1 MKIKLDENV
10 PRLVGDTLTAAG
22 HEVDTVVQEGIGGAP
37 DPDVLHAAAADGRLL
52 ITQDRGFGN
61 LTRSVTAHGG
71 VVVLR
76 QPQPRQDP
84 TSVVAAVTRLLHE
97 QDLEALRGR
106 LAIAGQDRVRVVQPE
121 PRSTHARRGSVPHRG
136 SHWRAGTNHEP
147 RGR

>member
-22 HEVDTVVQEGIGGAP
+22 HEVDTVVHEGIGGAP

-76 QPQPRQDP
+76 QPRQDP
-84 TSVVAAVTRLLHE
+84 TSAVAAVTRLLHE

-106 LAIAGQDRVRVVQPE
+106 LAIAAQDRVRVIDRETRP
-121 PRSTHARRGSVPHRG
+121 SHARRGSVPHRA
-136 SHWRAGTNHEP
+136 SHWRADIDHEP

>member
-10 PRLVGDTLTAAG
+10 PRLVGDALTAAG

-61 LTRSVTAHGG
+61 LTRSVASHGG

-76 QPQPRQDP
+76 QPRQDP
-84 TSVVAAVTRLLHE
+84 ISAVASVTRLLHD

-121 PRSTHARRGSVPHRG
+121 PRSSHARRGSLPHRG
-136 SHWRAGTNHEP
+136 SHTRAGTDHEP
-147 RGR
+147 GGR